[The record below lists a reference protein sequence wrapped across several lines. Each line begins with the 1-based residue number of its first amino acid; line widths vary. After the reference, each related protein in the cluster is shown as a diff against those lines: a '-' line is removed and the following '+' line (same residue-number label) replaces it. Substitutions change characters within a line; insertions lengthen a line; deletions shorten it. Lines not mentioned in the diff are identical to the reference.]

1 MIAKIVA
8 LIINEIY
15 QEFQKLQPAPDHPD
29 ESVLSFNSAL
39 NPAQTG
45 HDAMESMSAN
55 IGFNW
60 AVKDGTHNNEQ
71 AHRLVSRV

>member
-1 MIAKIVA
+1 MIAKIIA
-8 LIINEIY
+8 LFIHEVRS
-15 QEFQKLQPAPDHPD
+15 ELKKLEPEPDHPD

-45 HDAMESMSAN
+45 HDALEADMSAN

-60 AVKDGTHNNEQ
+60 AVEK
-71 AHRLVSRV
+71 

>member
-8 LIINEIY
+8 LIINEVVIEY
-15 QEFQKLQPAPDHPD
+15 RKLQPEEHHPD

-45 HDAMESMSAN
+45 HDALEAGAA
-55 IGFNW
+55 IGFN
-60 AVKDGTHNNEQ
+60 KRTIDGAYSNEQ
-71 AHRLVSRV
+71 AH

>member
-1 MIAKIVA
+1 MIAKIIA
-8 LIINEIY
+8 LIIYEIVKEY
-15 QEFQKLQPAPDHPD
+15 RNLQPEESHPD

-45 HDAMESMSAN
+45 HDALEAMSAN

-60 AVKDGTHNNEQ
+60 AVKDGARNDE
-71 AHRLVSRV
+71 